1 MAGGTNAIRSAV
13 IGIKPGM
20 VEGRAQPGCGRVAER
35 TSRGE
40 ACSNMV
46 GAISSLVIRLVAAKT
61 IGWQGGVI
69 VVYMTIRAHDLGV
82 SARQWEGS
90 VVVVKAG
97 RRPRGGAMADITLLR
112 KASRDMVRIIR
123 VLIVRQMATHTCPT
137 VEAKISFRVALI
149 TLHLR
154 VPPREGKAHRIV
166 IEIRGLPS

>member
-1 MAGGTNAIRSAV
+1 MAGGTNAICSTV

-35 TSRGE
+35 TCRRETRG
-40 ACSNMV
+40 NMV
-46 GAISSLVIRLVAAKT
+46 GTISSLVIRLVAAKT
-61 IGWQGGVI
+61 IGWQGSVI

-112 KASRDMVRIIR
+112 KAPRDMVRIIR
-123 VLIVRQMATHTCPT
+123 VLIVGQMATHTCRT
-137 VEAKISFRVALI
+137 GEAKISVRMALAALHSRVKTSEWPARR
-149 TLHLR
+149 R
-154 VPPREGKAHRIV
+154 VVESG
-166 IEIRGLPS
+166 